1 MNNSSDI
8 DFKDFKKLY
17 TDYNQEPYSFLVND
31 TTSHP
36 ARRCQDD
43 IVATSFRPS
52 QLRWICVSNE
62 TPNDVSEERR
72 QDVSVVRLYDVI
84 NEHRDN
90 VSRVRDNNVP
100 LARLHYLPN

>member
-36 ARRCQDD
+36 ARRCPDD

-52 QLRWICVSNE
+52 ELRWIYVSNE

-72 QDVSVVRLYDVI
+72 QDVSLVRLHDVV

-90 VSRVRDNNVP
+90 VSRVRDKDVP